1 MKKSREP
8 LYRVF
13 QKMNNKIDIFMGMME
28 SQVKCL
34 SCGHISSMFEPFYE
48 WTLHIKTQKFTK
60 TSLMSCLQYAVKE
73 EQLDGR
79 IDCDGCKQKQIKTK
93 RIAMA
98 KIPETLVIQLSRF
111 DHQSS
116 FNVRKDKTPVEFP
129 QLLTDIEFL
138 LSDVRLKYADEPEQL
153 KYQLRGFCAHSG
165 TLQFGHYVAYV
176 KEKDWTYR
184 SDSEISPVN
193 FGPVLNRDDAY
204 LLFYE
209 RIY

>member
-1 MKKSREP
+1 MADQR
-8 LYRVF
+8 
-13 QKMNNKIDIFMGMME
+13 DIFMGMME

-48 WTLHIKTQKFTK
+48 LTVHLKMPTSKK
-60 TSLMSCLQYAVKE
+60 ASLMSCLQHAVQE

-79 IDCDGCKQKQIKTK
+79 LDCDGCKQKQPKTK

-98 KIPETLVIQLSRF
+98 KIPDTLVIQLSRF

-129 QLLTDIEFL
+129 QLLTDIDFL
-138 LSDVRLKYADEPEQL
+138 LSDVRLKYADEPEYFR
-153 KYQLRGFCAHSG
+153 YQLRSFCAHSG

-176 KEKDWTYR
+176 KENDWTYR
-184 SDSEISPVN
+184 SDSEISSVS
-193 FGPVLNRDDAY
+193 FGPVLEREDAY
-204 LLFYE
+204 VLFYE